1 MLYNKIIAVL
11 VGLVLTVVTITS
23 CGILEDKMDDR
34 FKETEKE
41 STGYTYTTLN
51 IQHGDYEYETKY
63 IFVGIDGKRLDTYE
77 MNYVH
82 DKFLCKGYT
91 VGEMMYSE
99 DFTRAEMSVYSSKD
113 FPTWYE

>member
-1 MLYNKIIAVL
+1 MLNKIIAVII
-11 VGLVLTVVTITS
+11 GLVLTVATITS
-23 CGILEDKMDDR
+23 CGILEDR
-34 FKETEKE
+34 FTEETEKE
-41 STGYTYTTLN
+41 SEGYTYTTLN

-91 VGEMMYSE
+91 VGEIMYSE